1 MDGDGPAPSGFSLAL
16 KDARPGDAMQSADLT
31 MPRDSVIAFCA
42 RQSGDL
48 DAS

>member
-1 MDGDGPAPSGFSLAL
+1 METGRRLPDVFGAQTNGC
-16 KDARPGDAMQSADLT
+16 PGDAMPSADLT

>member
-1 MDGDGPAPSGFSLAL
+1 METAGGFRIFFGVQT
-16 KDARPGDAMQSADLT
+16 DARPGDAMQSADLT

-42 RQSGDL
+42 RQSGDR